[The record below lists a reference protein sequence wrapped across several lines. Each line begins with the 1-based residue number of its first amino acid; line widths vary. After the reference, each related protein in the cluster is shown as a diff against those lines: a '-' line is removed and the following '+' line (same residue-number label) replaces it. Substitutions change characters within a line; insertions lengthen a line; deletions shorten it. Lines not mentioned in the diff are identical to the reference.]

1 MNEINLK
8 RERIETLVREVKEGS
23 HDAFSEL
30 YDIFID
36 SIYRYVFYRV
46 KNDDAEDITEN
57 VFLKVWENIQSYKE
71 KKDTYFSSW
80 IFRIA
85 HNVVVDYYR
94 ASKDKMVG
102 EIDVSIPDMNREHN
116 PLRKIEKH
124 LDNQVLRSALN
135 RLKKGYQDILIY
147 KFINDFSNAEI
158 AEVLGQS
165 EGSIRILQF
174 RALKALKQEFEQM
187 GIKYEIGVTNAI
199 LIRLKG

>member
-1 MNEINLK
+1 MNEINSK
-8 RERIETLVREVKEGS
+8 RERIEQLVREVKNGS

-46 KNDDAEDITEN
+46 KNEDAEDITET
-57 VFLKVWENIQSYKE
+57 VFLKVWENIKSYKE

-94 ASKDKMVG
+94 ASKDRMVE

-124 LDNQVLRSALN
+124 LDQEVLRNALN
-135 RLKKGYQDILIY
+135 KLKKGYQDILIY
-147 KFINDFSNAEI
+147 KFINDLSNAEI

-174 RALKALKQEFEQM
+174 RALKALKEEFEQM
-187 GIKYEIGVTNAI
+187 GIKYEI
-199 LIRLKG
+199 

>member
-1 MNEINLK
+1 MNELNLK
-8 RERIETLVREVKEGS
+8 RERIEELVREVKDGS

-36 SIYRYVFYRV
+36 SIYRYIFYRV
-46 KNDDAEDITEN
+46 KNEDAEDLTET
-57 VFLKVWENIQSYKE
+57 VFLKVWENIRSYKE
-71 KKDTYFSSW
+71 KSDTYFSSW

-94 ASKDKMVG
+94 ASKDKMVE

-116 PLRKIEKH
+116 PLRKTEKH
-124 LDNQVLRSALN
+124 LDQEILRSALN

-147 KFINDFSNAEI
+147 KFINDLSNAEI

-187 GIKYEIGVTNAI
+187 GVKYEI
-199 LIRLKG
+199 

>member
-1 MNEINLK
+1 MGDINSK
-8 RERIETLVREVKEGS
+8 RERIEALVREVKDGS

-46 KNDDAEDITEN
+46 KNEDAEDLTET
-57 VFLKVWENIQSYKE
+57 VFLKVWENIRSYKE

-85 HNVVVDYYR
+85 HNAVVDYYR
-94 ASKDKMVG
+94 ASKDRTVE

-116 PLRKIEKH
+116 PLRKIERH
-124 LDNQVLRSALN
+124 LDQEVLRSALN
-135 RLKKGYQDILIY
+135 RLKKGYQDVLIY
-147 KFINDFSNAEI
+147 KFINDLSNAEI

-187 GIKYEIGVTNAI
+187 GVKYEI
-199 LIRLKG
+199 

>member
-187 GIKYEIGVTNAI
+187 GIKYEI
-199 LIRLKG
+199 

>member
-1 MNEINLK
+1 MNEINAK
-8 RERIETLVREVKEGS
+8 RERIEVLVREVKNGS

-36 SIYRYVFYRV
+36 AIYRYVFYRV
-46 KNDDAEDITEN
+46 KNEDSEDLTET
-57 VFLKVWENIQSYKE
+57 VFLKVWENIKSYKE

-94 ASKDKMVG
+94 ASKDRMVS
-102 EIDVSIPDMNREHN
+102 EIDISIPDMDREHN

-124 LDNQVLRSALN
+124 LDQEVLRSALN

-147 KFINDFSNAEI
+147 KFINDLSNAEI

-187 GIKYEIGVTNAI
+187 GVKYEI
-199 LIRLKG
+199 

>member
-1 MNEINLK
+1 MNEINSK
-8 RERIETLVREVKEGS
+8 RERIEELVREVKDGS

-46 KNDDAEDITEN
+46 KNEDAEDLTET
-57 VFLKVWENIQSYKE
+57 VFLKVWENIRSYKE
-71 KKDTYFSSW
+71 KKDVYFSSW

-85 HNVVVDYYR
+85 HNVVIDYYR
-94 ASKDKMVG
+94 ASKDKMVS
-102 EIDVSIPDMNREHN
+102 EIDISIPDMDREHN
-116 PLRKIEKH
+116 PLRKTEKH
-124 LDNQVLRSALN
+124 LDQEILRNALN

-147 KFINDFSNAEI
+147 KFINDLSNAEI

-165 EGSIRILQF
+165 EGSIRIIQF

-187 GIKYEIGVTNAI
+187 GVKYEI
-199 LIRLKG
+199 

>member
-1 MNEINLK
+1 MNEINSK
-8 RERIETLVREVKEGS
+8 RDRIEALVREVKNGG

-36 SIYRYVFYRV
+36 AIYRYVFYRV
-46 KNDDAEDITEN
+46 RTGDSEDLVEN
-57 VFLKVWENIQSYKE
+57 VFLKVWENIKSYKE

-94 ASKDKMVG
+94 ASKDR
-102 EIDVSIPDMNREHN
+102 ISLDLDISIPDLDREHS
-116 PLRKIEKH
+116 PLRKTEKH
-124 LDNQVLRSALN
+124 LDQKVLKSALD
-135 RLKKGYQDILIY
+135 RLKKGYQDILVY
-147 KFINDFSNAEI
+147 KFINDLSNAEI

-165 EGSIRILQF
+165 EGSVRILQF

-187 GIKYEIGVTNAI
+187 GVKYE
-199 LIRLKG
+199 L